1 MTPAGVVKHFLSELV
16 DHQNLSAL
24 DRYMADEVLEHEVFP
39 AGLPATKEGLRQLF
53 SLLYQAFPDLYVTI
67 EETIIEANT
76 VVARLS
82 WCGTHKKELF
92 GVTAS
97 QQKHSFHSIEIFK
110 ITNGKIVE
118 HWSESNWFQTLQ
130 LPAQKERNV

>member
-1 MTPAGVVKHFLSELV
+1 MTSAGVVKQFLSELV
-16 DHQNLSAL
+16 DHQNINAL
-24 DRYMADEVLEHEVFP
+24 DRYVADDYFEHEVLP

-53 SLLYQAFPDLYVTI
+53 NLLYQAFPDLCVTI
-67 EETIIEANT
+67 EKTIIEANT

-82 WCGTHKKELF
+82 WRGTHNKELF
-92 GVTAS
+92 GLAAS

-110 ITNGKIVE
+110 IASGKITE

-130 LPAQKERNV
+130 LSAQKERNV